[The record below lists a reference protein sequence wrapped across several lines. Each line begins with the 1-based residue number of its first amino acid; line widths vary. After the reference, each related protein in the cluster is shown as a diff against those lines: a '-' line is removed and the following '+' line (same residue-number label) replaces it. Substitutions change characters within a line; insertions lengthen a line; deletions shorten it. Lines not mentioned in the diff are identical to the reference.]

1 MKTKVIILLAA
12 SALITLSFTFVT
24 VRGKEAPQT
33 VKIETNTSAAEASA
47 PAGGFTMADQA
58 F

>member
-24 VRGKEAPQT
+24 VRGKEAPQV
-33 VKIETNTSAAEASA
+33 VKTETNTSAAEASA

>member
-24 VRGKEAPQT
+24 VRGKEAPQA
-33 VKIETNTSAAEASA
+33 VKTETNTRAAGLA
-47 PAGGFTMADQA
+47 PAGGFAMEDQA